1 MLNLLG
7 ILAAILL
14 ATKVD
19 ASNNN
24 VWLIVG
30 LVVLAE
36 IGWWQERRKNYY
48 LKRSCNIGDEAF
60 NKKYKHLND

>member
-1 MLNLLG
+1 MWNLLG

-14 ATKVD
+14 ATKAD

-30 LVVLAE
+30 LVILAE
-36 IGWWQERRKNYY
+36 IGWWQERRKYYY
-48 LKRSCNIGDEAF
+48 LKQGCNVGDKNFSE
-60 NKKYKHLND
+60 KYKHLDP